1 MPLHVQ
7 LCLQRDRAQ
16 ICTQCCWAGTVT
28 LETPGLCRGFGWD
41 RVNTLNYDRLSFQ
54 RAPGPC
60 DRFLRVSE
68 GEMLWETPPH
78 SNTSTREGLPR
89 RRSCM
94 MPEQPMGRSHLTSI
108 LIDTY
113 ASGSSLSTPSNLTPP
128 LSSFSTPTLLHT
140 HNSLS
145 STCHNMQPG
154 CADKPTPRYSLL
166 LASPEKEA
174 SFRPLLL
181 GYKPSRAP
189 DLPSCLISRGDLC
202 LGALPCTSIHL
213 RMAACLCQ
221 ACASSPELF
230 CN

>member
-16 ICTQCCWAGTVT
+16 ICTRCCWSGTVT
-28 LETPGLCRGFGWD
+28 LETPGL
-41 RVNTLNYDRLSFQ
+41 SFH
-54 RAPGPC
+54 RAPAPC
-60 DRFLRVSE
+60 DKFLRVSE

-78 SNTSTREGLPR
+78 SSDPTREGLP

-94 MPEQPMGRSHLTSI
+94 MPEQHMGRSHLTSM

-113 ASGSSLSTPSNLTPP
+113 ACGSSLSTPSNLTPP

-154 CADKPTPRYSLL
+154 CADKPTPHYSLL
-166 LASPEKEA
+166 LASPQKEA
-174 SFRPLLL
+174 SFRPLLS

-189 DLPSCLISRGDLC
+189 DLPSCLFSRGASHVV
-202 LGALPCTSIHL
+202 ALPCTSIHL
-213 RMAACLCQ
+213 RRTAWLCQ
-221 ACASSPELF
+221 ACTSRPELF